1 MQTAL
6 LIRSS
11 KVVIMSYPELN
22 GKSFIPVQI
31 KLKNQS
37 IWRNGMFYLNGGK
50 PIFASYGSNLTD
62 KVELW
67 RLTN

>member
-1 MQTAL
+1 
-6 LIRSS
+6 
-11 KVVIMSYPELN
+11 MSYPELN

-50 PIFASYGSNLTD
+50 PVFASYGIDVTE
-62 KVELW
+62 KVAEW
-67 RLTN
+67 KYKN